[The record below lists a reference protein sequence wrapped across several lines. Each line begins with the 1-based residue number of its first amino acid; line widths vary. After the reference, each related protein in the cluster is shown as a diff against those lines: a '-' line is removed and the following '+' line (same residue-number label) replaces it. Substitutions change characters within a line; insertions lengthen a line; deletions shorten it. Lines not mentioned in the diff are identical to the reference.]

1 MAKCVAEDVTWV
13 MPALTS
19 GRLLTWSPAASK
31 LGHGSLN
38 GWPPRAVQAGW
49 WGSEGSD
56 KVSYSAQRPVERGV
70 APGTGDGGKKGR
82 G

>member
-1 MAKCVAEDVTWV
+1 MGNACLNFRKGFDMVSCGI
-13 MPALTS
+13 L
-19 GRLLTWSPAASK
+19 ASK
-31 LGHGSLN
+31 LGHGSLD

-49 WGSEGSD
+49 WGSEGRD

-70 APGTGDGGKKGR
+70 APGTGDGGKEGH

>member
-1 MAKCVAEDVTWV
+1 MAKCVAEDVTRV
-13 MPALTS
+13 MTALTS

-31 LGHGSLN
+31 LGHGSLD
-38 GWPPRAVQAGW
+38 GWPLRAVQAGC

-56 KVSYSAQRPVERGV
+56 KVSYSAQRPGERGV
-70 APGTGDGGKKGR
+70 APGTGDGGKEGH